1 MVIVRYNDW
10 EEFVAEL
17 KEHPP
22 TDRIARLTF
31 SIRYD
36 GRGVPYLTMVAGYVA
51 DSTIMEFVHY
61 LGLQPRDPK
70 GDRAQEIKALL
81 EERKKFLEGQGL
93 TVKSGR
99 YHVPPQQT
107 R

>member
-1 MVIVRYNDW
+1 MVIVRFNDW
-10 EEFVAEL
+10 EEFMAEL
-17 KEHPP
+17 KEHRPA
-22 TDRIARLTF
+22 DSIARLTL

-36 GRGVPYLTMVAGYVA
+36 GRATAYLTMVAGYVA
-51 DSTIMEFVHY
+51 DGTIIEFVHY
-61 LGLQPRDPK
+61 LGLSPQDPRST
-70 GDRAQEIKALL
+70 RAQEIKTLL
-81 EERKKFLEGQGL
+81 EERKKLLEAQGL

>member
-1 MVIVRYNDW
+1 MVIVRFNDW
-10 EEFVAEL
+10 EEFLAEL

-22 TDRIARLTF
+22 TDRVIRLTF

-36 GRGVPYLTMVAGYVA
+36 ARGVPYLTMVAGYLTNA
-51 DSTIMEFVHY
+51 TIVEFVHY
-61 LGLQPRDPK
+61 LGLQPQDPK
-70 GDRAQEIKALL
+70 SQRAQEIKMLL
-81 EERKKFLEGQGL
+81 EERRRFLESEGL
-93 TVKSGR
+93 LVKSGR